1 MRRKVIRTHRKKIGA
16 SPGTLVHVGDR
27 KVDTPKISVFTYDA
41 EHLAEKIPRRIED
54 CASCAAGPGV
64 CWVDIAGIHQID
76 ILEKCGAIFGLHP
89 LVLEDILNTGHRPKF
104 EEHDDFLFLVLKML
118 SLPEQGTEI
127 RVEQISL
134 IVGRNHL
141 LTFQEREEDLF
152 DGVRDR
158 LRGNRGKI
166 RKRGADYLAYALID
180 AIVDGHFVILER
192 IGDEIERLEDEL
204 LGNPSPETLRS
215 IHQLKR
221 EMILLRKS
229 VWPLRELI
237 GALQRCE
244 SPLIA
249 EGTDIFLRDVY
260 DHTIQIIDT
269 VETFRDMLSGML
281 DLYLSSVSNR
291 MNEIMKVLTV
301 IATIFIPLTFLAG
314 VYGMNFD
321 YLPELRWRWGYAAF
335 WGLSLLCALG
345 MARFFRG
352 KKWL

>member
-1 MRRKVIRTHRKKIGA
+1 MRKKVLRTHHKKIGA

-27 KVDTPKISVFTYDA
+27 KVETVKISVFEYDA
-41 EHLAEKIPRRIED
+41 ERLTEKTPRRIED
-54 CASCAAGPGV
+54 CTFCPAGPQV
-64 CWVDIAGIHQID
+64 CWVDIAGIHQVD

-89 LVLEDILNTGHRPKF
+89 LVLEDILNTSHRPKY

-118 SLPEQGTEI
+118 SLPENGTDI
-127 RVEQISL
+127 RIEQVSL

-141 LTFQEREEDLF
+141 LTFQEQEGDLF
-152 DGVRDR
+152 NGVRER

-166 RKRGADYLAYALID
+166 RKHGADYLAYALID
-180 AIVDGHFVILER
+180 AIVDGHFLILEKF
-192 IGDEIERLEDEL
+192 GDEIERLEDEL
-204 LGNPSPETLRS
+204 LNHPSPETLHQ
-215 IHQLKR
+215 IHNLKR

-237 GALQRCE
+237 GRLQRAE

-249 EGTDIFLRDVY
+249 ESTGIFLRDVY

-269 VETFRDMLSGML
+269 VETFRDMLAGML

-291 MNEIMKVLTV
+291 MNEIMKVLTI

-321 YLPELRWRWGYAAF
+321 YLPELRWRWGYATF
-335 WGLSLLCALG
+335 WILCIVCALG
-345 MARFFRG
+345 MLKFFRG

>member
-1 MRRKVIRTHRKKIGA
+1 MRKKVLRTHHKKIGA

-27 KVDTPKISVFTYDA
+27 KVETVKISVFEYDA
-41 EHLAEKIPRRIED
+41 ERLTERTPRRIED
-54 CASCAAGPGV
+54 CAFCPAGPQV
-64 CWVDIAGIHQID
+64 CWVDIAGIHQVD

-118 SLPEQGTEI
+118 SLPENGTDI
-127 RVEQISL
+127 RIEQVSL
-134 IVGRNHL
+134 IIGRNHL
-141 LTFQEREEDLF
+141 LTFQEQEGDLF
-152 DGVRDR
+152 NGVRER

-180 AIVDGHFVILER
+180 AIVDGHFLILEK

-204 LGNPSPETLRS
+204 LTGPTPETLQR

-237 GALQRCE
+237 GGLQRCE
-244 SPLIA
+244 SPLVA
-249 EGTDIFLRDVY
+249 ESTGIFLRDVY

-269 VETFRDMLSGML
+269 VETFRDMLAGML

-291 MNEIMKVLTV
+291 MNEIMKVLTI

-335 WGLSLLCALG
+335 WILSIVCALG
-345 MARFFRG
+345 MVKFFRG

>member
-1 MRRKVIRTHRKKIGA
+1 MRRKVIRTHDKKIGA
-16 SPGTLVHVGDR
+16 SPGTLVHVGER
-27 KVDTPKISVFTYDA
+27 KVETVKISVFEYNA
-41 EHLAEKIPRRIED
+41 EHLTEKIPRRIEE
-54 CASCAAGPGV
+54 CAVRVKEPRV
-64 CWVDIAGIHQID
+64 FWVDIAGIHQVD

-127 RVEQISL
+127 RGEQISL
-134 IVGRNHL
+134 IVGPDYL

-152 DGVRDR
+152 DGVRER

-166 RKRGADYLAYALID
+166 RKHGADYLAYALID
-180 AIVDGHFVILER
+180 AVVDGHFVILEK

-204 LGNPSPETLRS
+204 LAAPSPETLQQ
-215 IHQLKR
+215 IHNLKR

-237 GALQRCE
+237 GDLQRCE

-249 EGTDIFLRDVY
+249 ADTGIFLRDVY

-269 VETFRDMLSGML
+269 VETFRDMLAGML
-281 DLYLSSVSNR
+281 DLYLSSVSNH

-335 WGLSLLCALG
+335 WGLSIVCALG
-345 MARFFRG
+345 MVRFSQR

>member
-1 MRRKVIRTHRKKIGA
+1 MRKKVIRTHHKKIGA

-27 KVDTPKISVFTYDA
+27 KVETVKISVFEYDA
-41 EHLAEKIPRRIED
+41 EHLTEKIPRRMED
-54 CASCAAGPGV
+54 CASCGTGPQV
-64 CWVDIAGIHQID
+64 CWVDITGIHQVD

-89 LVLEDILNTGHRPKF
+89 LVLEDILNTGHRPKY

-118 SLPEQGTEI
+118 NLPENGSEI
-127 RVEQISL
+127 RIEQVSL

-141 LTFQEREEDLF
+141 LTFQEQEGDLF
-152 DGVRDR
+152 DGVRER

-166 RKRGADYLAYALID
+166 RKHGADYLAYALID
-180 AIVDGHFVILER
+180 AIVDGHFVILEK
-192 IGDEIERLEDEL
+192 IGDKIEKLEDEL
-204 LGNPSPETLRS
+204 LSRPSPETLHQ
-215 IHQLKR
+215 IHNLKR

-237 GALQRCE
+237 GRLQRAE

-249 EGTDIFLRDVY
+249 ENTGIFLRDVY

-269 VETFRDMLSGML
+269 VETFRDMLAGML
-281 DLYLSSVSNR
+281 DLYLSSISNR
-291 MNEIMKVLTV
+291 MNEIMKVLTI
-301 IATIFIPLTFLAG
+301 IATIFIPLTFFAG

-335 WGLSLLCALG
+335 WGLSIVCALG
-345 MARFFRG
+345 MVRFFRG

>member
-1 MRRKVIRTHRKKIGA
+1 MRRKVLRTHHKKIGA

-27 KVDTPKISVFTYDA
+27 KVETVKISVFEYDA
-41 EHLAEKIPRRIED
+41 ERLTEKTPRRMED
-54 CASCAAGPGV
+54 CAACAAGPQV
-64 CWVDIAGIHQID
+64 CWVDIAGIHQVD

-89 LVLEDILNTGHRPKF
+89 LVLEDILNTSHRPKY

-118 SLPEQGTEI
+118 SLPENGTDI
-127 RVEQISL
+127 RIEQVSL

-141 LTFQEREEDLF
+141 LTFQEQEGDLF
-152 DGVRDR
+152 NGVRER

-180 AIVDGHFVILER
+180 AIVDGHFLILEK

-204 LGNPSPETLRS
+204 LTGPTPETLQR

-237 GALQRCE
+237 GGLQRCE
-244 SPLIA
+244 SPLVA
-249 EGTDIFLRDVY
+249 ESTGIFLRDVY

-269 VETFRDMLSGML
+269 VETFRDMLAGML

-291 MNEIMKVLTV
+291 MNEIMKVLTI

-321 YLPELRWRWGYAAF
+321 YLPELRWRWGYASF
-335 WGLSLLCALG
+335 WGLSIVCALG
-345 MARFFRG
+345 MLKFFRG